1 MIKSYL
7 PLLVVMFPLIAMIFR
22 PFVQKH
28 RLYHYTAIV
37 SGVTLVL
44 ILYMYPAIMEGS
56 ILDLTLD
63 TGLGFN
69 FDFRA
74 DLLGL
79 FVGMIAVVL
88 WTLSSIYS
96 IEYMKHSHAHARFNI
111 FSMLSLSGMMG
122 VVFTG
127 NLFTLY
133 IFFELLSVA
142 SAILVFHE
150 ETPEAMKAGFK
161 YLFLGIAGGLV
172 LLFSIIMTYAI
183 AGTGD
188 LTLIG
193 IGLQG
198 SNWLPWIFWGYIIGF
213 GVKAGLFPLHIW
225 LPSAHPVAPS
235 GASALLSGV
244 MIKAG
249 AYGIF
254 KTIYNIIGYQ
264 DIVKNHMGLLLPL
277 LIISLFTI
285 FLGSAC
291 AITQTEIK
299 KMLAYSSISQIG
311 YVIMGFCLL
320 SPLGIIGG
328 MIHVFAHALMKGTLF
343 MCAGAFIYKTGLRN
357 LEDLKGIGRRMPWVT
372 SAFSI
377 CALSMIGLPPFIG
390 FISKWFLA
398 LGALQAMKMG
408 NYWSG
413 FGLIA
418 LLTLLLSS
426 LLNLVYYGPIV
437 IGAWMQ
443 TAPMETV
450 SSTETDFKSV
460 PNAAHQAVDATER
473 ITPAAAPDLT
483 EDTASSVHI
492 KEQPHHHKVE
502 AASRELDNT
511 SSHLNN
517 TVNGDVDGTDDPN
530 WIMLIP
536 ILTLTTAVLA
546 FGVVPTLPLNIAKH
560 ISRLFFP

>member
-79 FVGMIAVVL
+79 FVGMIAVTL

-111 FSMLSLSGMMG
+111 FSLLSLSGMMG

-150 ETPEAMKAGFK
+150 ETPDAMKAGFK

-198 SNWLPWIFWGYIIGF
+198 SKWMPWIFWGYIIGF
-213 GVKAGLFPLHIW
+213 GVKAGMFPLHIW

-264 DIVKNHMGLLLPL
+264 DVVKNHMGLLLPL
-277 LIISLFTI
+277 LIISLVTI

-320 SPLGIIGG
+320 SPLGIVGG
-328 MIHVFAHALMKGTLF
+328 MIHIFAHALMKGTLF
-343 MCAGAFIYKTGLRN
+343 MCAGAFIYKTGLRK
-357 LEDLKGIGRRMPWVT
+357 LDDLKGIGRRMPWVT
-372 SAFSI
+372 AAFSI

-398 LGALQAMKMG
+398 LGALQAMRMG

-443 TAPMETV
+443 TE
-450 SSTETDFKSV
+450 EEQG
-460 PNAAHQAVDATER
+460 AAHS
-473 ITPAAAPDLT
+473 AAFADPDPDPKEHHHRKT
-483 EDTASSVHI
+483 EDGAVS
-492 KEQPHHHKVE
+492 
-502 AASRELDNT
+502 A
-511 SSHLNN
+511 
-517 TVNGDVDGTDDPN
+517 TDDPN
-530 WIMLIP
+530 WIMLTP
-536 ILTLTTAVLA
+536 ILTLTTAVLV
-546 FGVVPTLPLNIAKH
+546 FGIVPTLPLSIARQ